1 MKGTKYG
8 CNFAAGGRL
17 RAELYI
23 DGGDA
28 EANLALFGALRARAA
43 AIEAAYGKELSWEE
57 LPTRRACRIADYA
70 KGDVTN
76 TDQHNAYID
85 WFFDTGTRLRRA
97 LAPPTEPERPSRSG
111 PFP

>member
-1 MKGTKYG
+1 MKETVYG

-17 RAELYI
+17 RVELYI

-28 EANLALFGALRARAA
+28 EANLALFRALRARAA
-43 AIEAAYGKELSWEE
+43 AIEAAYGKELSWGE

-85 WFFDTGTRLRRA
+85 WFLRYGYP
-97 LAPPTEPERPSRSG
+97 AP
-111 PFP
+111 